1 MEKLISFHGKQ
12 EIKDKYIQRLK
23 NHMLADE
30 IIQGI
35 GFDKLSNKG
44 CAIGC
49 TLDKYDHFAFE
60 TELGIPAI
68 LAVLEDNIFEGLSLE
83 DSKEFP
89 LNVLYAIPIG
99 IDLEIVYAKIFHW
112 QLTNEKWGIIK
123 DLTNEKDIE
132 YFTKLADLYKNL
144 IYGNISFNEFRNT
157 NLAHLAYRAYLADRA
172 YRAYRAYLTD
182 LAYRPDYYKDLAEYF
197 IQTLKQTI

>member
-12 EIKDKYIQRLK
+12 EIKDKYIERLK

-35 GFDKLSNKG
+35 GFNKQSNKG

-60 TELGIPAI
+60 TELGIPTI
-68 LAVLEDNIFEGLSLE
+68 LAILEDNIFEGLSIE

-99 IDLEIVYAKIFHW
+99 VDLEIVYAKIFHW

-157 NLAHLAYRAYLADRA
+157 NRA
-172 YRAYRAYLTD
+172 YRADRAD
-182 LAYRPDYYKDLAEYF
+182 RADYYKDLAEYF